1 VFTSL
6 CWDLSPHSD
15 TKTSEVLLTDYTMSH
30 PYEIAAKYLM
40 GAVPH
45 RPVLGVICGSGLS
58 GLSNCVENPVTVHYH
73 DIPGFPEATVPGHK
87 GELVFGTINGI
98 EVMVMRGRFH
108 FYEGNSMTNVV
119 MPVRCMRLMGV
130 KMLIVT
136 NAAGGLNPAFNVG
149 DIGIVQDHFGLPIV
163 TGQNPLIGLNDDGLG
178 PRFPALSD
186 TYDSTLQSHVIQ
198 CAKALGYEKYV
209 HSDCTYCFVT
219 GPAYES
225 RAECRFLRSI
235 GGDMVG
241 MSTVPEIVAAK
252 HVGMKVL
259 GLSLITN
266 KVVIEKTKDTVHAS
280 HEEVLA
286 AVQSAGSRV
295 ESIVKKLI
303 SKEVLGEFLDNCPT
317 VKYSPSAESSNKKS
331 LIAAWCTEERIFKA
345 ALLGSICYLSYVLG
359 RKAASK

>member
-1 VFTSL
+1 
-6 CWDLSPHSD
+6 
-15 TKTSEVLLTDYTMSH
+15 MSQ
-30 PYEIAAKYLM
+30 PYEIAAKYLLN
-40 GAVPH
+40 AVPN
-45 RPVLGVICGSGLS
+45 RPLVGVICGSGLS
-58 GLSNCVENPVTVHYH
+58 GLSNCVENPKTVYFH
-73 DIPGFPEATVPGHK
+73 DIPGFPLATVPGHK

-130 KMLIVT
+130 KMLLVT
-136 NAAGGLNPAFNVG
+136 NAAGGLNPSYNVG
-149 DIGIVQDHFGLPIV
+149 DIGIIQDHFGLPIV

-186 TYDSTLQSHVIQ
+186 TYDSHLQSLVVAN
-198 CAKALGYEKYV
+198 AKTLGFDKFV
-209 HSDCTYCFVT
+209 HQECTYCFVT

-225 RAECRFLRSI
+225 RAECRFLRSV

-280 HEEVLA
+280 HEEVLE
-286 AVQSAGSRV
+286 AVRSSGLRV
-295 ESIVKKLI
+295 EAIVKKLI
-303 SKEVLGEFLDNCPT
+303 SKENLGDFLA
-317 VKYSPSAESSNKKS
+317 SISSATYVPAKPPASSLFS
-331 LIAAWCTEERIFKA
+331 QVTEERLFKV
-345 ALLGSICYLSYVLG
+345 ALVGSICYLSYVLG
-359 RKAASK
+359 RRAASK

>member
-1 VFTSL
+1 
-6 CWDLSPHSD
+6 
-15 TKTSEVLLTDYTMSH
+15 MSQ
-30 PYEIAAKYLM
+30 PYEIAAKYLLN
-40 GAVPH
+40 AVPN
-45 RPVLGVICGSGLS
+45 RPVVGVICGSGLS
-58 GLSNCVENPVTVHYH
+58 GLSNCVENPVTIYFH
-73 DIPGFPEATVPGHK
+73 DIPGFPQATVPGHK

-130 KMLIVT
+130 KMLLVT
-136 NAAGGLNPAFNVG
+136 NAAGGLNPSYNVG
-149 DIGIVQDHFGLPIV
+149 DIGIIQDHFGLPIV

-186 TYDSTLQSHVIQ
+186 TYDSHLQNLVVSTAQ
-198 CAKALGYEKYV
+198 SLGFDKFV
-209 HSDCTYCFVT
+209 HQDCTYCFVT

-225 RAECRFLRSI
+225 RAECRFLRSV

-266 KVVIEKTKDTVHAS
+266 KVVIEKSKDTVHAS
-280 HEEVLA
+280 HEEVLQ
-286 AVQSAGSRV
+286 AVQSSGLRV
-295 ESIVKKLI
+295 EAIVKKLI
-303 SKEVLGEFLDNCPT
+303 SKENLGDFLASISSA
-317 VKYSPSAESSNKKS
+317 KYVPAKPAASSLSS
-331 LIAAWCTEERIFKA
+331 LFTEERLFKA
-345 ALLGSICYLSYVLG
+345 ALVGSICYLSYVLG
-359 RKAASK
+359 RRAASK